1 MRLRETHDLTNNDGR
16 HQRKESVASLGT
28 STCTS
33 YKATL
38 VANETAFIMSGRH
51 VGRRSLLMADN
62 ADLCVVSLTA
72 YHVGRQKRR
81 PTWRNVVTKSACA
94 RAPLPVLYGCV
105 HIVLFSLVEYLQLL
119 HCTSEK
125 NATLHYFCISL
136 NSIKAELVI
145 MSFGIQNPE
154 VTPEKN
160 VTAIP
165 CEMQNFFT
173 WSKLYDFPPKL
184 ENF

>member
-1 MRLRETHDLTNNDGR
+1 MRLRETHDPTNNDGR

-28 STCTS
+28 RTCTS

-81 PTWRNVVTKSACA
+81 PT
-94 RAPLPVLYGCV
+94 
-105 HIVLFSLVEYLQLL
+105 
-119 HCTSEK
+119 
-125 NATLHYFCISL
+125 
-136 NSIKAELVI
+136 
-145 MSFGIQNPE
+145 
-154 VTPEKN
+154 
-160 VTAIP
+160 
-165 CEMQNFFT
+165 
-173 WSKLYDFPPKL
+173 
-184 ENF
+184 